1 LSCWDQYLAMGF
13 SEFTYR
19 ESLRDIEACLRSM
32 SDKQYHMV
40 DSTHGL
46 AIIRL
51 ADTMGES
58 AGLPDT
64 KWL

>member
-1 LSCWDQYLAMGF
+1 MGF